1 MSDDLRP
8 CPFCGNEVELRSC
21 GKRPTGYVAQVVC
34 FSCNAAVSSMVFCET
49 QRMADESAV
58 ASWNR
63 RDGMVYRR
71 TVRACR
77 NLRTPG
83 CQPGGFECSECGAS
97 FAQNARFSF
106 CPRCGARVVSE

>member
-1 MSDDLRP
+1 MSDGLKP
-8 CPFCGNEVELRSC
+8 CPFCGGEVDLRSC

-71 TVRACR
+71 TARACR
-77 NLRTPG
+77 NVSEEPDFFR
-83 CQPGGFECSECGAS
+83 CSECGFVCD
-97 FAQNARFSF
+97 FALNY
-106 CPRCGARVVSE
+106 CGGCGARVVTCDE